1 MSVSLMLD
9 AARIAAG
16 VNIVLLIALLTL
28 WGRTYR
34 EVRAPLTLGSMVFAA
49 LLLAENAVALWFYL
63 TAPSMPGIAVEVM
76 MLLQMLETAGI
87 GVLVYV
93 TWQ

>member
-16 VNIVLLIALLTL
+16 VNIVLLIALLAL

-34 EVRAPLTLGSMVFAA
+34 EVRAPLTL
-49 LLLAENAVALWFYL
+49 
-63 TAPSMPGIAVEVM
+63 
-76 MLLQMLETAGI
+76 
-87 GVLVYV
+87 
-93 TWQ
+93 